1 MRSDCAI
8 AKYQLQPTLYTQA
21 KGYCMGITIGIVMG
35 WWNAL
40 NGPFVAR
47 WADSGMLNRH
57 VPWFA
62 SWGRRAPWLLLGTPL
77 LMAGTVMMWL
87 PPALDAL
94 RRTIDQDVGRL
105 TASMSR
111 LEVAP
116 LYKPEYVYA

>member
-1 MRSDCAI
+1 
-8 AKYQLQPTLYTQA
+8 
-21 KGYCMGITIGIVMG
+21 MG

-87 PPALDAL
+87 PPALDDTTLLVWYAL
-94 RRTIDQDVGRL
+94 CYFLVINGG
-105 TASMSR
+105 TASLLRAGGSGSGSGSGSG
-111 LEVAP
+111 
-116 LYKPEYVYA
+116 